1 MKVKE
6 IIEILNSQGVEETV
20 ENLIKILLD
29 GRGIEADAETDIEA
43 KIVKD
48 LGKKYGKEIK
58 KTKPKKETPKI
69 EEVSI
74 SPKEEKVE
82 PKVVV
87 KAVEDKKTV
96 VEDKKD
102 KKEKSSKS
110 KEEIKVKEEKVD
122 STFREEAIIQEI
134 ELSRVYDEKYLEY
147 ENAKKDFTRIK
158 NIKKTNKL
166 KGTRQSNTANL
177 DSQKI
182 INYYDNMTVAMIAD
196 EVNKPVGEV
205 VKQLVMLGYMVS
217 ASQSV
222 ERDVVELLALELGFV
237 VKDKIST
244 DITKF
249 EDIDIIDDPSC
260 LVERP
265 PIVTIMGHVDH
276 GKTTLL
282 DTIRHSKVVSG
293 EFGGITQHIGAY
305 QVEKNKKQI
314 TFIDTPGHAAFTE
327 MRARG
332 AEITDIVILVV
343 AADDGV
349 MPQTKE
355 AIEHAQAAK
364 VPIIVAVNKMDKP
377 GADPSRIMQ
386 ELTEYN
392 LVAEAW
398 GGNTIFVEI
407 SALKGTNVDALLDY
421 ILIVSEL
428 EQYKANPNRLGVG
441 SVIEARLDK
450 GRGAVTTL
458 LVKNGSL
465 KVGDPIV
472 VGNTYGK
479 IRAMQD
485 ETGKNVKVALPS
497 KPVEITGLT
506 DVPQAGDRFMVFEDE
521 KTARLVAEA
530 RVTRLAETIQKS
542 KSVSLSTMFGDTETK
557 ELNLIIKGD
566 VRGSIEA
573 LKSSLEQIQVEGA
586 KINVVRAGV
595 GQITETDITLA
606 VASSSI
612 IIGFNVRP
620 TAQVSE
626 CARERGVEIRLHK
639 IIYKVIE
646 EIESA
651 MKGMLDPVFEEKVM
665 GQAEVRD
672 TFKASKV
679 GTIAGCY
686 ITSGLINKNNMVR
699 LIRDGIVVYEGKISS
714 LKRFKDD
721 VKEVKLGY
729 ECGITIEN
737 FNDVKVGDI
746 IEAFAMK
753 EVLDAS

>member
-6 IIEILNSQGVEETV
+6 ILEILNELGVEETL
-20 ENLIKILLD
+20 ENLIQLLYD
-29 GRGIEADAETDIEA
+29 GLAIKADEETDIDA
-43 KIVKD
+43 KIVKN
-48 LGKKYGKEIK
+48 LGKRYGKEIK
-58 KTKPKKETPKI
+58 RPRVKKETP
-69 EEVSI
+69 
-74 SPKEEKVE
+74 PKEE
-82 PKVVV
+82 VVV
-87 KAVEDKKTV
+87 LEKEETKEKEKLETKTT
-96 VEDKKD
+96 E
-102 KKEKSSKS
+102 KKEKETKKQKPPKP
-110 KEEIKVKEEKVD
+110 KEEITVKEETITQ
-122 STFREEAIIQEI
+122 TFREEEIIQEI
-134 ELSRVYDEKYLEY
+134 ELSRIYDEKYLEY
-147 ENAKKDFTRIK
+147 ESSKSEYARIK
-158 NIKKTNKL
+158 NVKKTNKL
-166 KGTRQSNTANL
+166 KGNRKSNIADL

-222 ERDVVELLALELGFV
+222 ERDVVELLALELGYT

-244 DITKF
+244 DITQF
-249 EDIDIIDDPSC
+249 ENIDIVDDQAS

-305 QVEKNKKQI
+305 QVEKNKKLI

-332 AEITDIVILVV
+332 AEVTDIVILVV

-364 VPIIVAVNKMDKP
+364 VPIIVAINKMDKP
-377 GADPSRIMQ
+377 TADPSRIMQ

-407 SALKGTNVDALLDY
+407 SALKGTNVDSLLDY
-421 ILIVSEL
+421 ILIIAEM
-428 EQYKANPNRLGVG
+428 EQYKANPDRLGVG

-450 GRGAVTTL
+450 GRGAIATL

-479 IRAMQD
+479 IRSMHD
-485 ETGKNVKVALPS
+485 ENGKNVKVALPS
-497 KPVEITGLT
+497 KPVGITGLT
-506 DVPQAGDRFMVFEDE
+506 DVPEAGDRFMVFEDE

-530 RVTRLAETIQKS
+530 RVNREAATLQKT
-542 KSVSLSTMFGDTETK
+542 KTVSLSTIFGDEETK

-573 LKSSLEQIQVEGA
+573 LKSSLEQIEVEGA

-606 VASSSI
+606 VASNSI
-612 IIGFNVRP
+612 VIGFNVRP
-620 TAQVSE
+620 TAQVSDY
-626 CARERGVEIRLHK
+626 AKERGIEIRLHK
-639 IIYKVIE
+639 VIYKVIE
-646 EIESA
+646 EIEAA

-672 TFKASKV
+672 TFKASKI

-686 ITSGLINKNNMVR
+686 VTSGAIHKNNMVR
-699 LIRDGIVVYEGKISS
+699 LIREGIVVYEGKISS

-721 VKEVKLGY
+721 VREVKLGY
-729 ECGITIEN
+729 ECGLTIEN
-737 FNDVKVGDI
+737 FNDIKVGDI
-746 IEAFAMK
+746 VEAFAMK
-753 EVLDAS
+753 EVTDAT